1 MSERGHQMEQV
12 HQWLELRPARSWEQE
27 PGVRWAEMEARPVV
41 EGPRLLRK
49 AALLKRRRTRPGSVW
64 TRWELLWGQRDEGR
78 HPPSGSSALTDSEA
92 GKPCREALLDPDKGI
107 AQQPHRGYSP
117 LGGRS
122 LNIRRPS

>member
-12 HQWLELRPARSWEQE
+12 HSGLSCDHHDHGSRSA
-27 PGVRWAEMEARPVV
+27 GVGWAEMEARPVV

-107 AQQPHRGYSP
+107 AQQPH
-117 LGGRS
+117 
-122 LNIRRPS
+122 